1 MLVDQNFSWEVF
13 RREKPPFLRKQDT
26 ITKIVY
32 EPAGFSQTYKLV
44 ESLGELQK
52 IDHSHP
58 E

>member
-1 MLVDQNFSWEVF
+1 MLVDQNFSLEVF
-13 RREKPPFLRKQDT
+13 RREKPPFLRKRDT

-44 ESLGELQK
+44 ESLGELQE